1 MLYVNYADIPVA
13 SFGIKKR
20 KATGIKVQRT
30 CIRMPKKRLS
40 KDPEEMFR
48 TEANPAPTK
57 DPTVEPKLFI
67 DMNNANKVPSTPGGQ
82 SCPDKIRKGMNL
94 QKEENT

>member
-1 MLYVNYADIPVA
+1 M
-13 SFGIKKR
+13 
-20 KATGIKVQRT
+20 KVQRT
-30 CIRMPKKRLS
+30 CIPMPKKRLS

-94 QKEENT
+94 QNEEILQILVSYLNGIDASCCRVYNYF

>member
-1 MLYVNYADIPVA
+1 
-13 SFGIKKR
+13 
-20 KATGIKVQRT
+20 
-30 CIRMPKKRLS
+30 MPKKRLS

-94 QKEENT
+94 QNEEILQILVSYLNGIDASCCRVYNYF